1 MEDEQQRECENVFGL
16 VVNILF
22 PEVCTC
28 DINHVY
34 LNYCM
39 VYFQVFIQML
49 IKQRGISYDDRWN
62 LCLFA
67 KLVYL
72 DSLFIWKLEICDLE
86 H

>member
-16 VVNILF
+16 VVDILF

-49 IKQRGISYDDRWN
+49 IKQRGISYNDGIS
-62 LCLFA
+62 
-67 KLVYL
+67 VYL
-72 DSLFIWKLEICDLE
+72 QNSLFGFFIYLEIRNL
-86 H
+86 

>member
-1 MEDEQQRECENVFGL
+1 MEDEQQIECENVFGL
-16 VVNILF
+16 VVDILF

-49 IKQRGISYDDRWN
+49 IKQRGMSYDDGIS
-62 LCLFA
+62 
-67 KLVYL
+67 VYL
-72 DSLFIWKLEICDLE
+72 QNILFGFFIYLEIRNL
-86 H
+86 